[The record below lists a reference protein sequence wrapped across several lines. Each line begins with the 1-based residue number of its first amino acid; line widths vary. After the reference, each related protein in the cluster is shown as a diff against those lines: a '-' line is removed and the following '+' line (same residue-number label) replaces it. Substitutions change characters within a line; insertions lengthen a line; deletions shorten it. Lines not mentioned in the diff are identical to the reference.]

1 EPQEYDEAEEYE
13 ALEED
18 ESLYSTKKIDIEI
31 YIPTEDESLY
41 STREIDLE
49 LYEPDD
55 YAEDTESYYENAEED
70 IYEEGEA
77 EYYASDEYYEDEY
90 VNEEFVEEAYVD
102 EEYIEEEYVNEEYD
116 EDSFDIAYGD
126 FEADYEPDDVLY
138 EDDGGEELLG
148 FWQRVKM
155 RLSHLTAFDAVLAS
169 TGVVVLVVAFV
180 ILSMFLQSRQ
190 INKQI
195 EALAPLGNEL
205 KEMGIVGGDGLFA
218 MTDAALSGNF
228 AQTADQEELNAEDTS
243 SIEVIDI
250 PESTKVNVS
259 FVSVE
264 KDLKIRFTDV
274 NTGELITGTVFE
286 VTLTNAAGKQLVL
299 TDDDMDGI
307 IYAQNVNAGVFDA
320 VVTSTDKYKFPAIAQ
335 QVTVKDKVE
344 YVVINVQ
351 DEVKTEKQINV
362 AAEDTEKNVA
372 AAEAEI
378 LKDTVEW
385 VESTKTPVSGSESY
399 LLVDKNTIA
408 DPSQVSKAAA
418 RMLFDTLSVTLEP
431 SNVTLSVG
439 SSIDLKGKEFANVTE
454 GDIEYQY
461 TA

>member
-1 EPQEYDEAEEYE
+1 M
-13 ALEED
+13 
-18 ESLYSTKKIDIEI
+18 
-31 YIPTEDESLY
+31 
-41 STREIDLE
+41 
-49 LYEPDD
+49 
-55 YAEDTESYYENAEED
+55 
-70 IYEEGEA
+70 
-77 EYYASDEYYEDEY
+77 
-90 VNEEFVEEAYVD
+90 NEEFVEEAYAD
-102 EEYIEEEYVNEEYD
+102 EEYIEEEYVNEAYA

-126 FEADYEPDDVLY
+126 SEADYETDDVLY
-138 EDDGGEELLG
+138 GDDGEDELLG

-228 AQTADQEELNAEDTS
+228 AQAADQEELNTENTS
-243 SIEVIDI
+243 SIEVIDT

-286 VTLTNAAGKQLVL
+286 VTLTN
-299 TDDDMDGI
+299 
-307 IYAQNVNAGVFDA
+307 
-320 VVTSTDKYKFPAIAQ
+320 
-335 QVTVKDKVE
+335 
-344 YVVINVQ
+344 
-351 DEVKTEKQINV
+351 
-362 AAEDTEKNVA
+362 
-372 AAEAEI
+372 
-378 LKDTVEW
+378 
-385 VESTKTPVSGSESY
+385 
-399 LLVDKNTIA
+399 
-408 DPSQVSKAAA
+408 
-418 RMLFDTLSVTLEP
+418 
-431 SNVTLSVG
+431 
-439 SSIDLKGKEFANVTE
+439 
-454 GDIEYQY
+454 